1 MAPFQK
7 SGFTQARQ
15 GLFSAQE
22 IEGLMRVEFERAQ
35 RHGHPLVAMVIT
47 VDRLGALA
55 DLYGN
60 ESREEILRAV
70 EQSLRD
76 STRESD
82 LITLL
87 QDDRLIALFPHAE
100 PQVAP
105 VVAKKLLTSVRAM
118 RFDRDGRTVRATIS
132 IGISHNRH
140 KDAISFETLVGVAEE
155 GLRVA
160 DAAGGDRFIETE
172 LYQLYERQRRGREIS
187 PAPAI
192 PDVDSARAG
201 PAGSSGASKAALLL
215 GETLLELFTA
225 RGVSVGAD
233 GKLDHEALMR
243 MLIALQDE
251 RVHSGS
257 GAQELAEV
265 RRQNEL
271 LERRIAKLIQELGLT
286 ADELRRVAELKSVD
300 AGVASIYKTVQGL
313 KGAEANAER
322 KREMMKE
329 IFQANVALKKTLKPD
344 SPSA

>member
-1 MAPFQK
+1 MAPFHK
-7 SGFTQARQ
+7 NGFTQSRQ

-105 VVAKKLLTSVRAM
+105 VVARKLLASVRAM
-118 RFDRDGRTVRATIS
+118 RFERDGRTVRATIS
-132 IGISHNRH
+132 VGISHNRH

-172 LYQLYERQRRGREIS
+172 LYQLYERQRRGPQNS

-192 PDVDSARAG
+192 PQADSAQAG
-201 PAGSSGASKAALLL
+201 PAGASRAALLL
-215 GETLLELFTA
+215 GETLLELFTS

-251 RVHSGS
+251 RVHSGA

-271 LERRIAKLIQELGLT
+271 LERRIAKLTQELGLT

-300 AGVASIYKTVQGL
+300 GGVASIFKTVQGL
-313 KGAEANAER
+313 KGSEANADR

-344 SPSA
+344 SPPA